1 MDQAYQAG
9 SGAASDARTR
19 KQVKLRRLP
28 FILAIVTLVPG
39 IVQATSEHDGLD
51 AILSTGL
58 VVANLIGCFW
68 EQRFEIALHIGVN
81 LLDSAASFAL
91 AISLAL
97 KGTQYLHFAYIVAG
111 LGFLATSVI
120 LPLRARRRRRLSD
133 PGPNPSFPPNKMSGT
148 I

>member
-1 MDQAYQAG
+1 MDQASQADPA
-9 SGAASDARTR
+9 AASDARAR
-19 KQVKLRRLP
+19 KQAKLRRLP

-91 AISLAL
+91 AIGLAL

-120 LPLRARRRRRLSD
+120 MPIRLKKK
-133 PGPNPSFPPNKMSGT
+133 P
-148 I
+148 

>member
-1 MDQAYQAG
+1 MDQASQADPA
-9 SGAASDARTR
+9 AASDQRAK
-19 KQVKLRRLP
+19 KQAKLRRLP

-58 VVANLIGCFW
+58 VVANLVGCFW

-97 KGTQYLHFAYIVAG
+97 KGTQYLHFAYVVAG
-111 LGFLATSVI
+111 LGFLAASAI
-120 LPLRARRRRRLSD
+120 LPIRLKKK
-133 PGPNPSFPPNKMSGT
+133 P
-148 I
+148 